1 MRQHIRFYVGDTLHH
16 LSDLPPEMT
25 LLDWLREQQN
35 RTGTKEGCNEGDC
48 GACTVLVGRLEQD
61 RLVWRAV
68 NACIHMVWMLDG
80 AQLLTVEDLRTA
92 SGGLHPV
99 QQAMVDEHG
108 SQCGFCTP
116 GFVMSMVALS
126 TRADLAD
133 LEGTLDGERVINEAL
148 AGNLCRCTGYAPIVR
163 AMKKAAAHC
172 VRNGEPIS
180 ARQEELT
187 ARLRALQDGKTVE
200 LRSPKGRITLPASV
214 DALATAYAQDP
225 AAVLVAGGTDVGL
238 WVTKRLRQLPHIIAV
253 RSAQDLHNIHTRP
266 DGALWIGAAVTYTEA
281 MPHLLA
287 HLPAAEQTLRR
298 IGSTQVRNAATVCG
312 NIGNASPIGDGPP
325 IFMAAG
331 AQLHLRCADV
341 RRVVPLEAFFL
352 DYGKQDIQPG
362 EFIEGVLVPP
372 LAQGSV
378 CAVYKVSKRFDQDI
392 SAVLGAFVLVMA
404 ADGTIQ
410 QARLAYGGMAGI
422 PCRAKKAEAAMLG
435 QPRTQAILRAAQ
447 AAIQEDF
454 TPLSDMR
461 ASAWYRSTVAANLLA
476 RLFEPEPASSVAG
489 MTEGAPTLQNWREL
503 ADG

>member
-1 MRQHIRFYVGDTLHH
+1 MRQHISFYVGDTLHH
-16 LSDLPPEMT
+16 LSDLPPELT

-61 RLVWRAV
+61 VLVWRAV

-80 AQLLTVEDLRTA
+80 AQLLTVEDLRGVC
-92 SGGLHPV
+92 GGLHPV

-163 AMKKAAAHC
+163 AMQKAAAYC
-172 VRNGEPIS
+172 ARNGEPLS
-180 ARQEELT
+180 ARTPELS
-187 ARLRALQDGKTVE
+187 ARLRALHDGQTVE
-200 LRSPKGRITLPASV
+200 LRSPAGRVTLPASV

-238 WVTKRLRQLPHIIAV
+238 WVTKRLRRLPHIIAV
-253 RSAQDLHNIHTRP
+253 RSAQELHTIHTRP

-281 MPHLLA
+281 MPHLLT
-287 HLPAAEQTLRR
+287 HLPAAGQTLRR

-331 AQLHLRCADV
+331 ALLHLRCAAA

-352 DYGKQDIQPG
+352 DYGRQDIQPG
-362 EFIEGVLVPP
+362 EFIEGVLLPP

-404 ADGTIQ
+404 EDGTIQ

-422 PCRAKKAEAAMLG
+422 PCRARRAEAAMLG
-435 QPRTQAILRAAQ
+435 QPGTQATLRAAQ

-476 RLFEPEPASSVAG
+476 RLFDPMPASVPPGVA
-489 MTEGAPTLQNWREL
+489 TGAPTLQNWEEL
-503 ADG
+503 ANG